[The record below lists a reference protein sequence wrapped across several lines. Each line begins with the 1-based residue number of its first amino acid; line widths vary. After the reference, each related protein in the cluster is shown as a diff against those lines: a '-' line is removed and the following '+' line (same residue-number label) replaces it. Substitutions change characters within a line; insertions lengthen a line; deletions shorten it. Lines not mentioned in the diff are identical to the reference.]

1 MDDSKTVY
9 LKSSIIVDLG
19 CGEIK
24 AGFNG
29 SEQIKA
35 EFPN

>member
-1 MDDSKTVY
+1 METQQGYWK
-9 LKSSIIVDLG
+9 LPIIIDLG
-19 CGEIK
+19 CGEVK

-29 SEQIKA
+29 TEQIKV

>member
-1 MDDSKTVY
+1 MEDNKN
-9 LKSSIIVDLG
+9 LHWKIPIIVDLG
-19 CGEIK
+19 SGEVK

-29 SEQIKA
+29 TETIQS

>member
-1 MDDSKTVY
+1 MDRPVY
-9 LKSSIIVDLG
+9 LKLPIIVDLG
-19 CGEIK
+19 CGEVK

-29 SEQIKA
+29 TEQVKL

>member
-1 MDDSKTVY
+1 MDDIKNVY
-9 LKSSIIVDLG
+9 WKNPIIVDLG
-19 CGEIK
+19 CGEVK

-29 SEQIKA
+29 SEHIKA